1 MSKRSNAY
9 QPAVNSFEAKREV
22 AQERLDAKEDRA
34 RSSK

>member
-1 MSKRSNAY
+1 MSKRSNDH
-9 QPAVNSFEAKREV
+9 QPVVNSYEAKREV